1 MTARP
6 DWTAAQAEQA
16 QRDLKRDPAA
26 AAYWI
31 LIKARR
37 EAETRKAQT
46 A

>member
-6 DWTAAQAEQA
+6 DWSPAQVEQA
-16 QRDLKRDPAA
+16 QRDLKRDPAG

-31 LIKARR
+31 WIKARR
-37 EAETRKAQT
+37 EAEARKGRT

>member
-6 DWTAAQAEQA
+6 DWTPAQAAQA

-31 LIKARR
+31 HIKARR
-37 EAETRKAQT
+37 EAEARKART

>member
-16 QRDLKRDPAA
+16 QRDLKRDPAG

-31 LIKARR
+31 WLKARR
-37 EAETRKAQT
+37 EAEARKAR